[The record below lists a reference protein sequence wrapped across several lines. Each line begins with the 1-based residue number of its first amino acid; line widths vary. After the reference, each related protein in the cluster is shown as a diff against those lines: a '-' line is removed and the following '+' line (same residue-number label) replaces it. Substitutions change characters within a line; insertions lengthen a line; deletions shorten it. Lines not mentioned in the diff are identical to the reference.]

1 MVGMAGEL
9 GGEAR
14 LADYGRDSRDGKAF
28 GFEDRPLLD
37 VDFDETQHICIERC
51 IADFAGVQSKG
62 TNRLFQGDAIR
73 IFESQQRWVKATGH
87 CPAAEEWHSEAH
99 TLLLRE
105 CDHLDGQGKFE
116 FLRQVSPFQSE
127 CDPEDTVI
135 CARAGNRV
143 NVRAKNQSFGMRA
156 RRLPQTAQIS
166 RRIGVHGH
174 SEAFHAAAQK
184 IVNFVHGRREE
195 AARDAARLFAHLG
208 DLPAFGDGA
217 LCGLTHDRTCSLPR
231 A

>member
-1 MVGMAGEL
+1 MAVT
-9 GGEAR
+9 AATR
-14 LADYGRDSRDGKAF
+14 KAF
-28 GFEDRPLLD
+28 RFEDRPLLD
-37 VDFDETQHICIERC
+37 VNFEEAQHICIERC

-87 CPAAEEWHSEAH
+87 RTAAEEWHTEAH
-99 TLLLRE
+99 TLFLRE
-105 CDHLDGQGKFE
+105 CDHFDGQREFE
-116 FLRQVSPFQSE
+116 FLRQASPFEGERHAEHTVE
-127 CDPEDTVI
+127 CSSV
-135 CARAGNRV
+135 RNRV
-143 NVRAKNQSFGMRA
+143 NVRTKNQSFAACA

-217 LCGLTHDRTCSLPR
+217 LRTFLHERTCSFPR